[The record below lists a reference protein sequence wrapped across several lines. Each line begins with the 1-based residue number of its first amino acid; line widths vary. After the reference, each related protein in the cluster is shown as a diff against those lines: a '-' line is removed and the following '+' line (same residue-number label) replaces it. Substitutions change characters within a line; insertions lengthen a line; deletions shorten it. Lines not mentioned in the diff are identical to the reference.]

1 MNPLPPSTW
10 ERVESLFNEAVELP
24 IEKRTVFLD
33 EACGGDTTLR
43 QEVASLLASADQN
56 LDFVERPLREAAEQ
70 AAHAGIA
77 DTTIADTEVTAGSRI
92 GGYRLIRVLGE
103 GGMGK
108 VYLAARA
115 DDQFQKQA
123 AIKLL
128 QARFVETPTMLLRFR
143 SERQIL
149 ANLEHPNIA
158 RLLDGGVTEGGL
170 PYLVMEYVNGLRID
184 QYCHQQKLTVEQ
196 RLQLFCTVCAAIE
209 SAHKNLVVHR
219 DIKPANILV
228 TSSGE
233 PKLLDFGIAKLM
245 DSDTGEPTPTRTGD
259 RMMTPEYASPEQV
272 RGQPVTTATDV
283 YALGVLLY
291 ELLVGA
297 RPFRADSASPVELY
311 RRICEQEPEAP
322 SLSARNP
329 GAAPDAARNLGAEL
343 DNILLM
349 AMRKE
354 PERRYRSVRE
364 FADDIA
370 AYLSGYPVRAKTASV
385 GYRSFKFFR
394 RHRAIVLS
402 AALVALSLVAS
413 SIGMGVLARR
423 ARRQQAIA
431 ERQSE
436 FLASIFQASAP
447 EKARGQQ
454 VSARDLL
461 DRGVER
467 VDSELAGQPE
477 LQAAMLDNIGR
488 SYTSLGEYN
497 RAEPLLERAYKLGR
511 QIFGD
516 DSLVTAATTDA
527 LASNLRLESKMDQA
541 EALFRQALAI
551 REKKLGA
558 GDNLVAESLSHLGD
572 CLIVENKYAEAE
584 SVLRRALAIDRTQ
597 HSDDD
602 VSTRNYLALALESKG
617 NFAEAGQL
625 LREALEI
632 DRRRQ
637 GADSPSYFFT
647 LHNLAGSF
655 IDMGDLIDAEATDR
669 EALALGRKVLGNDHL
684 NLTYPLNNLAWIL
697 LEEGKPQEVEPIL
710 REDLEINRKH
720 DNQNT
725 MLYGV
730 AVNNWAH
737 MLQEKGDYAGADR
750 SYHGALKLMTA
761 LAGTE
766 SFQSAKV
773 LANLGEMKFD
783 EGDYATA
790 ERYGRQ
796 ALEIQ
801 QKLGGDEHPQTAA
814 ILIDIAEALAFQ
826 GHPES
831 AEPLLRQA
839 IAIREKKFSGSH
851 MAVVSAQ
858 VRLGEVLVMTGKAEE
873 AEAMLR
879 KALTAARSQGFPI
892 LPWQLAEIEHA
903 LGLSLHALQQ
913 FPESEQLLLQ
923 SRAALRSQ
931 PRPAFRSEEQSI
943 FSDRAASIPNG
954 SHANG
959 PDH

>member
-1 MNPLPPSTW
+1 MNPLPPATW
-10 ERVESLFNEAVELP
+10 ERVESLFNEAIELP
-24 IEKRTVFLD
+24 AENRNTFLD
-33 EACGGDTTLR
+33 EACRGDASLR
-43 QEVASLLASADQN
+43 DEVASLLASADQN
-56 LDFVERPLREAAEQ
+56 LDFVERPVREAAEQ
-70 AAHAGIA
+70 VAHAGIA
-77 DTTIADTEVTAGSRI
+77 DTEFADTDVTAGSRI
-92 GGYRLIRVLGE
+92 AGYRIIRVIAE

-115 DDQFQKQA
+115 DDQFQKQV

-128 QARFVETPTMLLRFR
+128 QARFVETSTMLLRFR

-158 RLLDGGVTEGGL
+158 RLLDGGVTEGGV
-170 PYLVMEYVNGLRID
+170 PYLVMEYVDGLRID
-184 QYCHQQKLTVEQ
+184 QYCQRQKLTVEQ
-196 RLQLFCTVCAAIE
+196 RLRLFCTVCAAVE

-228 TSSGE
+228 TSQGE

-245 DSDTGEPTPTRTGD
+245 DSDTGDPTPTRTGD

-291 ELLVGA
+291 ELLAGA

-329 GAAPDAARNLGAEL
+329 GGAPDAARKLGAEL
-343 DNILLM
+343 DNIPLM

-364 FADDIA
+364 FSDDIT

-385 GYRSFKFFR
+385 GYRSIKFFR
-394 RHRAIVLS
+394 RHRAILLA

-413 SIGMGVLARR
+413 SIGMGLLARR

-431 ERQSE
+431 EQQSD

-447 EKARGQQ
+447 EQARGRQ

-467 VDSELAGQPE
+467 IDSELAGQPE

-488 SYTSLGEYN
+488 SYTSLGEYD
-497 RAEPLLERAYKLGR
+497 RAEALMERAYKLRR

-516 DSLVTAATTDA
+516 ESLVTAQTEDG
-527 LASNLRLESKMDQA
+527 LASVLRLRYKNDQA
-541 EALFRQALAI
+541 ETLFRESLAI
-551 REKKLGA
+551 RTKKLNG
-558 GDNLVAESLSHLGD
+558 GDKLVAESLSHLGD
-572 CLIVENKYAEAE
+572 CLVAESKYTEAE
-584 SVLRRALAIDRTQ
+584 SVLRRALAIDHTQ
-597 HSDDD
+597 RLDDD
-602 VSTRNYLALALESKG
+602 VNTRNYLALALESRG
-617 NFAEAGQL
+617 SFAEAGQL

-632 DRRRQ
+632 DKRRQ

-655 IDMGDLIDAEATDR
+655 IDMGDLTDAEATDR

-720 DNQNT
+720 DNENT
-725 MLYGV
+725 MSYGV
-730 AVNNWAH
+730 AVNNRAH

-750 SYHGALKLMTA
+750 SYHEALKLMTA
-761 LAGTE
+761 LAGAE

-783 EGDYATA
+783 EGDYAAA

-796 ALEIQ
+796 ALKIQ
-801 QKLGGDEHPQTAA
+801 RTLGGDEHPQNAA
-814 ILIDIAEALAFQ
+814 TLIDIAEALVFQ
-826 GHPES
+826 GRPES
-831 AEPLLRQA
+831 AKPLLRRA
-839 IAIREKKFSGSH
+839 IAIREKKFSNSH

-858 VRLGEVLVMTGKAEE
+858 VRLGEALVMTGKAQE
-873 AEAMLR
+873 AEPMLR
-879 KALTAARSQGFPI
+879 KALAAAQSQGFPV
-892 LPWQLAEIEHA
+892 LPWQVAEIEHA
-903 LGLSLHALQQ
+903 LGLSLLALHQAK
-913 FPESEQLLLQ
+913 EAEQLLTKSASYLKND
-923 SRAALRSQ
+923 
-931 PRPAFRSEEQSI
+931 PRPAFRGRELRASEV
-943 FSDRAASIPNG
+943 R
-954 SHANG
+954 
-959 PDH
+959 